1 MITISSSHFE
11 SIEIEGNQEKEATTY
26 LSAQLVNITK
36 AQEILSHHTAQ
47 QLYDVTVTATN
58 SHIKDATNIP
68 HCLL

>member
-1 MITISSSHFE
+1 MITISSSHFG
-11 SIEIEGNQEKEATTY
+11 SIEIEGNQEKEAAAY
-26 LSAQLVNITK
+26 LSVQLTNVTK
-36 AQEILSHHTAQ
+36 AQEILAHHTTQ